1 MSRTAAM
8 LAFALLACSGTP
20 ESARQATKPHATL
33 TITPA
38 SASLAP
44 GAAQR
49 FQASLPDVVWSVEE
63 GLAGGSIDQTGFYQ
77 PPAAPGTYHVVATAR
92 HSRMLGRARH
102 IHALA
107 TVDVRGADLID
118 HGGEVMTSS
127 SSYAIWWGGEG
138 FPDDAPLAVEG
149 LLAGLGSSELLALA
163 DQYLRGARA
172 TTAFAGSLFDV
183 SEPPASPSAAE
194 VAEEV
199 CSVLA
204 RNAIAPSAEAIY
216 LVFTSTPDGRSVC
229 AWHSWGRCGETAI
242 RVALIPNPA
251 DTACELEP
259 RFSCGALS
267 AAAMSLA
274 SYTSH
279 EVLETITN
287 PLGTAWS
294 DAQGDEI
301 ADKCASAHGCTLL
314 GGTPWEL
321 QQEWSNA
328 AHGCALP

>member
-8 LAFALLACSGTP
+8 LAFAFLACSATSQ
-20 ESARQATKPHATL
+20 SARQETEPPATL
-33 TITPA
+33 TITPP

-49 FQASLPDVVWSVEE
+49 FQASLPDVLWSVQE
-63 GLAGGSIDQTGFYQ
+63 GSAGGSIDQTGFYQ

-92 HSRMLGRARH
+92 HAPAVS
-102 IHALA
+102 ALA

-118 HGGEVMTSS
+118 HGGAVMTSS
-127 SSYAIWWGGEG
+127 SSYAIWWGEER
-138 FPDDAPLAVEG
+138 FPDDAPLAIEG
-149 LLAGLGSSELLALA
+149 LLAGLGSSALLALT

-216 LVFTSTPDGRSVC
+216 LVFTSTPDGKSVC
-229 AWHSWGRCGETAI
+229 AWHSWGACGGTAI
-242 RVALIPNPA
+242 RVALVPNPA
-251 DTACELEP
+251 DTACELER
-259 RFSCGALS
+259 RFSCCALS

-301 ADKCASAHGCTLL
+301 GDKCASARGCTLL
-314 GGTPWEL
+314 GGTSWEL